1 MCLGFIMITIQ
12 EMNGHARK
20 IVLAYEK
27 ALLPL
32 AQETNLPHTAI
43 SILLFI
49 ANSTDPTTARDICKL
64 RGLKKPIVSTH
75 IERLVAEGY
84 IERQAILS
92 DRRKYALVC
101 TDRAM
106 KLIEAGRAR
115 QIRFAEEVL
124 HGISEDDRI
133 VMERCFITMNENIDR
148 IIKDKLTEKNNE
160 MEINL

>member
-1 MCLGFIMITIQ
+1 MMITIQ

-20 IVLAYEK
+20 IALAYEK

-49 ANSTDPTTARDICKL
+49 ANSTNPTTARDICEL

-75 IERLVAEGY
+75 VERLVAEGY
-84 IERQAILS
+84 IERQAVPG
-92 DRRKYALVC
+92 DRRKDALVC

-106 KLIEAGRAR
+106 KIIEAGRAR
-115 QIRFAEEVL
+115 QIRFAAEVL
-124 HGISEDDRI
+124 QGISEDDRA
-133 VMERCFITMNENIDR
+133 VMERCFKTMGENIDR
-148 IIKDKLTEKNNE
+148 IIKEKQDF
-160 MEINL
+160 

>member
-1 MCLGFIMITIQ
+1 MITIQ

-20 IVLAYEK
+20 IALAYEK

-49 ANSTDPTTARDICKL
+49 ANSTNPTTARDICEL

-75 IERLVAEGY
+75 VERLVAEGY
-84 IERQAILS
+84 IERQAVPG
-92 DRRKYALVC
+92 DRIKDALVC

-106 KLIEAGRAR
+106 KIIEAGRAR
-115 QIRFAEEVL
+115 QIRFAAEVL
-124 HGISEDDRI
+124 QGISEDDRA
-133 VMERCFITMNENIDR
+133 VMERCFKTMSENIDR
-148 IIKDKLTEKNNE
+148 IIKEKPD
-160 MEINL
+160 L

>member
-1 MCLGFIMITIQ
+1 MITIQ

-20 IVLAYEK
+20 IALAYEK

-49 ANSTDPTTARDICKL
+49 ANSTNPTTARDICEL

-75 IERLVAEGY
+75 VERLVAEGY
-84 IERQAILS
+84 IERQAVPG
-92 DRRKYALVC
+92 DRRKDALVC

-106 KLIEAGRAR
+106 KIIEAGRAR
-115 QIRFAEEVL
+115 QIRFAAEVL
-124 HGISEDDRI
+124 QGISEDDRA
-133 VMERCFITMNENIDR
+133 VMERCFKTMSENIDR
-148 IIKDKLTEKNNE
+148 IIKEKPD
-160 MEINL
+160 L

>member
-1 MCLGFIMITIQ
+1 MITIQ

-20 IVLAYEK
+20 IALAYEK

-49 ANSTDPTTARDICKL
+49 ANSTNPTTARDICEL

-75 IERLVAEGY
+75 VERLVAEGY
-84 IERQAILS
+84 IERQAVPG
-92 DRRKYALVC
+92 DRRKDALVC

-106 KLIEAGRAR
+106 KIIEAGRAR
-115 QIRFAEEVL
+115 QIRFAAEVL
-124 HGISEDDRI
+124 QGISEDDRA
-133 VMERCFITMNENIDR
+133 VMERCFKTMSENIDR
-148 IIKDKLTEKNNE
+148 IIKEKQDF
-160 MEINL
+160 

>member
-1 MCLGFIMITIQ
+1 MITIQ

-20 IVLAYEK
+20 IALAYEK

-49 ANSTDPTTARDICKL
+49 ANSTNPTTARDICEL

-75 IERLVAEGY
+75 VERLVAEGY
-84 IERQAILS
+84 IERQAVPG
-92 DRRKYALVC
+92 DRRKDALVC

-106 KLIEAGRAR
+106 KVIEAGRAR
-115 QIRFAEEVL
+115 QIRFAAEVL
-124 HGISEDDRI
+124 QGISEDDRA
-133 VMERCFITMNENIDR
+133 VMERCFKTMGENIDR
-148 IIKDKLTEKNNE
+148 IIKEKPD
-160 MEINL
+160 L

>member
-1 MCLGFIMITIQ
+1 MITIQ

-20 IVLAYEK
+20 IALAYEK

-49 ANSTDPTTARDICKL
+49 ANSTNPTTARDICEL

-75 IERLVAEGY
+75 VERLVAEGY
-84 IERQAILS
+84 IERQAVPG
-92 DRRKYALVC
+92 DRRKDALVC

-106 KLIEAGRAR
+106 KVIEAGRAR
-115 QIRFAEEVL
+115 QIRFAAEVL
-124 HGISEDDRI
+124 QGISEDDRA
-133 VMERCFITMNENIDR
+133 VMERCFKTMSENIDR
-148 IIKDKLTEKNNE
+148 IIKEKQDF
-160 MEINL
+160 

>member
-1 MCLGFIMITIQ
+1 MITIQ

-43 SILLFI
+43 SILLSI

-75 IERLVAEGY
+75 VERLVAEGY
-84 IERQAILS
+84 IERQAIPS
-92 DRRKYALVC
+92 DRRKDALLC

-124 HGISEDDRI
+124 QGIGEDDRI
-133 VMERCFITMNENIDR
+133 VLERCFTTMNENIDR
-148 IIKDKLTEKNNE
+148 IIKEK
-160 MEINL
+160 